1 MGAEQDTHRIRAE
14 REDLAENVSGVGY
27 KEPMTQFRDL
37 SDLPKAKP
45 RAEGSEPPDPESRF
59 GRIMVEAIHA
69 REVERDK
76 TFRNTENHGVDGA
89 RFYHSSSGGCF
100 RAVAY
105 AALNVPESNPTDA
118 PGHFITWLGGM
129 LHDYFQKDLVAA
141 FPGAEVEVKVSG
153 DSMGGHADVVIRLA
167 SMGVTTVIV
176 IELKSIGGYA
186 YKLAVGGQHPKPR
199 YSDKIQLALNAKRLN
214 ADEAVLVYLARDAF
228 NDAENQDLEPMAR
241 VTAEWT
247 YIPEQFVPIADAE
260 IARIQ
265 HVFRLIDDEKMLPAR
280 IIPDPELPRG
290 AIIRNPIGLKRKGE
304 WVQEKDGKVLDA
316 GLAWQCSYCRW
327 QDLCSRTGAHR
338 EPVDVLVRLGV
349 LGEEATDGGS
359 REPGQ
364 PGDG

>member
-14 REDLAENVSGVGY
+14 REDLAAENVSGVGY

-59 GRIMVEAIHA
+59 GRVMVEAIHA

-76 TFRNTENHGVDGA
+76 TFRDTANHGVDGA

-105 AALNVPESNPTDA
+105 AALSVPESNPTDA

-141 FPGAEVEVKVSG
+141 FPEAEVEVKVSG
-153 DSMGGHADVVIRLA
+153 DRMGGHADVVIR
-167 SMGVTTVIV
+167 GGTYTTV

-199 YSDKIQLALNAKRLN
+199 YSDKIQLALNAKRLD

-228 NDAENQDLEPMAR
+228 NDAEYQGLEPMAR

-247 YIPEQFVPIADAE
+247 YDREKYSPIAEAE

-265 HVFRLIDDEKMLPAR
+265 HILRLVDDEKTLPAR
-280 IIPDPELPRG
+280 VIPDPEYPRG
-290 AIIRNPIGLKRKGE
+290 SFVRNPIGLKGKGE
-304 WVQEKDGKVLDA
+304 WVLEKDGVAIDGKPTV
-316 GLAWQCSYCRW
+316 WQCAYCRW
-327 QDLCSRTGAHR
+327 QDLCSRTGSHR